1 MNFSESVLRT
11 QTMQARLVHNL
22 SAAQAD
28 DFVDRI
34 GPEVR
39 RRGDTT
45 LPIHVSR
52 DFFDAAKV
60 GRWAAVARRCPRTT
74 CYAYTRSWRVPTIA
88 PALAELAG
96 LRNVRLWFSRD
107 AETEPPSD
115 IPTGVRVAY
124 LQTDRDEL
132 PIGDLVFRIRPL
144 RSQSHPRLPLS
155 PVCPTEVALPRT
167 SDLHFPGVH
176 ACQAAQ
182 LSGLR

>member
-96 LRNVRLWFSRD
+96 LRNV
-107 AETEPPSD
+107 
-115 IPTGVRVAY
+115 
-124 LQTDRDEL
+124 
-132 PIGDLVFRIRPL
+132 PL
-144 RSQSHPRLPLS
+144 
-155 PVCPTEVALPRT
+155 
-167 SDLHFPGVH
+167 
-176 ACQAAQ
+176 
-182 LSGLR
+182 